1 MNLSQALKAKKKLL
15 KEISELQSKIQ
26 ASNSVMVGSPVYYKT
41 RELMETLN
49 KKVGEL
55 TSLKISI
62 QTANIPILGK
72 MYEMAE
78 LKSHVQFLRR
88 INTQEGKRL
97 ERYQE
102 QILEYVSD
110 YKVDEIDQMV
120 KEAEEKID
128 FLQEEIDQFNHST
141 HI

>member
-1 MNLSQALKAKKKLL
+1 MNLSQALKAKKKIL
-15 KEISELQSKIQ
+15 KEISELQSKIKDN
-26 ASNSVMVGSPVYYKT
+26 NSVMEGSPVYYKT
-41 RELMETLN
+41 RDLMETLN
-49 KKVGEL
+49 EKIGEL
-55 TSLKISI
+55 TKLKISI

-88 INTQEGKRL
+88 IDTKEGKRL
-97 ERYQE
+97 ERFQE
-102 QILEYVSD
+102 KIIEYVSE
-110 YKVDEIDQMV
+110 YKIDEIDRMV

-128 FLQEEIDQFNHST
+128 SLQEEIDQFNHST